1 MEVQKNVERLIQTL
15 KDEDELVQL
24 QSLSLLEEI
33 GEPAVDQLIQA
44 LDDDNKN
51 IRKGAARVTGTGR

>member
-33 GEPAVDQLIQA
+33 GGPAVDQLIQA

-51 IRKGAARVTGTGR
+51 I